1 MRVYTKDVNSAYVD
15 LIDAMSSHGVRSSS
29 RNGPVIK
36 IPEPILITYEEPTSR
51 VLLNARRDANPFFH
65 LYHALWLL
73 AGRDDAAAPSRLVKR
88 YADYS
93 DDGVTMNGSYGRR
106 WRRASFYEDGRSEGI
121 EGYVRDEVN
130 QLDLLVTHLKADPAS
145 RRAVLQMWNVEDDLL
160 KIDSS
165 RDVCCNTAAYF
176 SVVGGRLEMT
186 VTSRSSDLVW
196 GLLGEDYVTFT
207 VLQEYVAS
215 AVGIGVGRYHHMAN
229 DLHVYVDRGMDEDP
243 VDDSGLEEFSRTRV
257 VLASPGFDEELS
269 AVVERHATAQTTR
282 ARWRCEFFDRVLE
295 PMMVSHATRDETMV
309 DEIADSTWRTA
320 ARRWIQRR
328 RKS

>member
-29 RNGPVIK
+29 RNGPVTK

-51 VLLNARRDANPFFH
+51 VLLSARRDANPFFH

-106 WRRASFYEDGRSEGI
+106 WRRAKYQEPDHYGKRFAD
-121 EGYVRDEVN
+121 
-130 QLDLLVTHLKADPAS
+130 QLHVIVQHLKFDPAS

-215 AVGIGVGRYHHMAN
+215 AVGIDVGRYHHMAN

-257 VLASPGFDEELS
+257 ALVSPGFDEELS

-295 PMMVSHATRDETMV
+295 PMMVSHATRDEMMV